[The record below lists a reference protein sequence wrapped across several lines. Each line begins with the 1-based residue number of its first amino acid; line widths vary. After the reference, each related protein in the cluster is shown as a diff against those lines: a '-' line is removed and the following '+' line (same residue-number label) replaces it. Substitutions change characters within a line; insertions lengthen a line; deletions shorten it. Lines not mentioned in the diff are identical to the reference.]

1 VLQNIYCLCKPG
13 YNGGKMETLTIEIDE
28 QVLKKMGEKRI
39 KNYIDRMISLE
50 KIEDFTKT
58 FKYKIDLTEEEYHQK
73 LEDVRQ
79 SAWDRYKKDL
89 PIK

>member
-1 VLQNIYCLCKPG
+1 
-13 YNGGKMETLTIEIDE
+13 METVTIEIDE
-28 QVLKKMGEKRI
+28 QVLKKMGKKRI

-50 KIEDFTKT
+50 RIEDFTKT
-58 FKYKIDLTEEEYHQK
+58 FKDKIDLTEEEYQQK

-79 SAWDRYKKDL
+79 AAWDRYKKDL

>member
-1 VLQNIYCLCKPG
+1 
-13 YNGGKMETLTIEIDE
+13 METVTIEIDE
-28 QVLKKMGEKRI
+28 QVLKKMGKKRI

-58 FKYKIDLTEEEYHQK
+58 FKDKIDLTEEEYQQK
-73 LEDVRQ
+73 LEDIRQ
-79 SAWDRYKKDL
+79 TAWERYKKDL

>member
-1 VLQNIYCLCKPG
+1 
-13 YNGGKMETLTIEIDE
+13 METLTIEIDE
-28 QVLKKMGEKRI
+28 QVLKKMGKKRI

-50 KIEDFTKT
+50 RIEDFTKI
-58 FKYKIDLTEEEYHQK
+58 FKDKIGLTKEEYQQK

-79 SAWDRYKKDL
+79 AAWDRYKKDL

>member
-1 VLQNIYCLCKPG
+1 MEVKL
-13 YNGGKMETLTIEIDE
+13 ETLTIEIDE

-58 FKYKIDLTEEEYHQK
+58 FKHRIGLTEEEYHQR

-79 SAWDRYKKDL
+79 AAWDRYKKDL

>member
-1 VLQNIYCLCKPG
+1 
-13 YNGGKMETLTIEIDE
+13 METVTIEIDE
-28 QVLKKMGEKRI
+28 QVLKKMGKTRI

-50 KIEDFTKT
+50 RIEDFTKI
-58 FKYKIDLTEEEYHQK
+58 FKDKIGLTEEEYRQK

-79 SAWDRYKKDL
+79 VAWDRYKKDL